1 MMFSRPTA
9 AAVLG
14 ALFALSFGP
23 APAATA
29 PVPIPTASPLKTI
42 KHVYATRL
50 CTGLRRSVLPA
61 VGHILQNDHV
71 IATSRPLFQDYVKT
85 TSTGSQAATDMDVMR
100 LEKLISPLVKNT
112 QATEQALRDTIY
124 PRKPQSNTDK
134 QLLQIRAHLAQVLE
148 EQKRALDLVSGF
160 VDTQQLGELQAA
172 GHEYD
177 KSISGNETT
186 TKTPNNSNNTPNT
199 SPTAPPADILNA
211 GVSNANNDPA
221 RKYDPRYTN
230 TGSQLGYNPLN
241 VFDQQ
246 MEQYQMQISQSEN
259 LATQAIMKAVP
270 QCGGQIPAPPAPAP
284 LSASPVPASPLPVT
298 APVPSPVPTGKP

>member
-1 MMFSRPTA
+1 MFSRPTA

-14 ALFALSFGP
+14 ALFALSIGP

-29 PVPIPTASPLKTI
+29 PVPVPTASPLKTI

-61 VGHILQNDHV
+61 VGHILQNDHA
-71 IATSRPLFQDYVKT
+71 IAVSRPLFQDYVKT
-85 TSTGSQAATDMDVMR
+85 TTIGSQAATDMDVMR
-100 LEKLISPLVKNT
+100 LEKLIDPLVKNT
-112 QATEQALRDTIY
+112 QATEAALNDSIY
-124 PRKPQSNTDK
+124 PRKPQSDTDK
-134 QLLQIRAHLAQVLE
+134 QLLRIRAQLAQVLE
-148 EQKRALDLVSGF
+148 QQKRALDLVSGF

-177 KSISGNETT
+177 KSISGTDTT
-186 TKTPNNSNNTPNT
+186 TRTSNNNNTPST

-211 GVSNANNDPA
+211 GVSNAGNDPT

-246 MEQYQMQISQSEN
+246 MEQYQMQISQTES
-259 LATQAIMKAVP
+259 LASQAILKAVP
-270 QCGGQIPAPPAPAP
+270 QCGGQVPMPPAPAP
-284 LSASPVPASPLPVT
+284 VPPVPPPAASAL
-298 APVPSPVPTGKP
+298 PSPRPTGKP